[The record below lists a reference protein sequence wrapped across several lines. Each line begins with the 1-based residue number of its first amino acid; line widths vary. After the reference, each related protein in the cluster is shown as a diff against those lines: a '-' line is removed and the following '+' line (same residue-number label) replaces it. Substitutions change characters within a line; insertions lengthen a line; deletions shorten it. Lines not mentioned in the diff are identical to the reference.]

1 MWSFYHW
8 WKVCRGLREANQFT
22 FEKNLLKG
30 VFRPLLF
37 FIPHFS
43 NFERIG
49 KNFFSTNFP
58 RTIHELIDYPCTSI
72 VICSADEYF
81 SAQLNT

>member
-1 MWSFYHW
+1 M
-8 WKVCRGLREANQFT
+8 KAADML
-22 FEKNLLKG
+22 
-30 VFRPLLF
+30 PF
-37 FIPHFS
+37 FIPNLFNS
-43 NFERIG
+43 LKIG

-58 RTIHELIDYPCTSI
+58 RTIHELIDYPCTSL